1 MKAIFFVAPPRMRL
15 KRVSDGKIW
24 KPSIPDGIKGVF
36 LEIGD
41 INNIT
46 KAYEDFSNDNCQL
59 IGSCPP
65 VIGITNDKKCYV
77 IVEGNNYPI
86 DSIRDSLQMIFKIFY
101 VYNLAYPNQSTDFYY
116 FIQEYFYEIQ
126 ADMKTSAI
134 SSLISQLS
142 MEM

>member
-1 MKAIFFVAPPRMRL
+1 MRL

-24 KPSIPDGIKGVF
+24 KSSIPDGIKGVF

-46 KAYEDFSNDNCQL
+46 KTYEDFCNDSCQL

-65 VIGITNDKKCYV
+65 VIGITNDKKYYV

-86 DSIRDSLQMIFKIFY
+86 DTIRDSLQMIFKIFY
-101 VYNLAYPNQSTDFYY
+101 VYNLTYAYPSQSTDFYY

-126 ADMKTSAI
+126 ADMKKSQI